1 MRLLSLTVHHYRLHR
16 DLTIEFDPS
25 RTLIGGPNESGKST
39 LAEAIHRAL
48 FMRHKSGGEL
58 RKSMVSDTHGGH
70 PRVILTFEADGDTWT
85 IDKEFTGTAKATAR
99 LSSAKGLTFHGDAA
113 EEKLA
118 ALAGNPDGTANTV
131 NQITT
136 RWAHLWV
143 WQGTAGTD
151 ASTHTAGHRH
161 ALIQRL
167 QETGLAAV
175 MQSET
180 DDLTRRKITTL
191 HESLFTKT
199 GSVKAGS
206 PLDLATRALQEA
218 DHQLQAATDAQDRLQ
233 AAATEQESATTELA
247 ASEAALPG
255 IRHERDTAQAA
266 LAQARDLSTRLEN
279 QQLVHSQAATVL
291 KERTEADQRIREA
304 IARADAAQLAL
315 APAESHLQSLTEQTA
330 AAAAAAAIAR
340 ATAESAAAAVRTAR
354 QHHDLARAWLTRFEK
369 AAALETLTARAT
381 AVTDLEKSLA
391 DDREALSN
399 LPVITPAQLQTL
411 HDLESRHAQ
420 ARSALEAIATGIEL
434 ISSPQSVTL
443 DGQPLSPGT
452 SRIITE
458 TAELTLADGTRLR
471 IHPGGGTSLESTRQ
485 TAASL
490 QLEIHSLLSQ
500 LAIANAPEA
509 AAVVARRQ
517 ELDQKIAHTQARL
530 KDLGARDLPDA
541 LASATAAVAAATH
554 EVGQRLTTLP
564 EAESTPAPATSVEAE
579 TRLSRCRESLVAAE
593 HQEHAQRQAAEA
605 TAHAHQQLAAALQ
618 SASEAITARRK
629 EIDDHRAAA
638 RTLESIHGD
647 AAARAHAIAA
657 ARDTESAAQNAVDTT
672 VAALSSLRPESLE
685 TEIARLDRV
694 IAIELNRQKDA
705 HARLASARTTLAT
718 NGTTDPEADRLRAL
732 ARFDHARH
740 EHDREKRHAEAIDLL
755 HSLFSQAQ
763 QSISRNITQPI
774 ADRITGYLECLF
786 GHGVRIDVDWTDPA
800 KPHALS
806 ITRPGTPTF
815 PFDALSG
822 GAREQVAAAVRLA
835 TAEILAASHHGCLP
849 ILFDDSFA
857 YSDDERI
864 RALQSMLDLAATR
877 GLQVIVLSCTPA
889 SYIGFGARDIRLAP
903 PQPGSPHRMPSAGTS
918 TELTGPTAGTAT
930 PNPAR

>member
-48 FMRHKSGGEL
+48 FMRYKSGGEL

-70 PRVILTFEADGDTWT
+70 PRVRLTFEADGDTWT
-85 IDKEFTGTAKATAR
+85 IEKEFTGTPKATAR
-99 LSSAKGLTFHGDAA
+99 LSSAKGLILHGDAA
-113 EEKLA
+113 EDKLA
-118 ALAGNPDGTANTV
+118 ALTGTPDGSTNTV

-143 WQGTAGTD
+143 WQGTAGAD
-151 ASTHTAGHRH
+151 ASAHTAAHRH
-161 ALIQRL
+161 TLIQRL

-180 DDLTRRKITTL
+180 DDHTRRHIATL

-199 GSVKAGS
+199 GAVKTGS
-206 PLDLATRALQEA
+206 RLDLATRALQET
-218 DHQLQAATDAQDRLQ
+218 DQQLQAATDAQARLQ
-233 AAATEQESATTELA
+233 VAATEQESAATELA

-255 IRHERDTAQAA
+255 IRHERDTAQTT
-266 LAQARDLSTRLEN
+266 LTQARELTAQLER
-279 QQLVHSQAATVL
+279 QKLVHSQAAAAL
-291 KERTEADQRIREA
+291 KEHTEADQRIREA
-304 IARADAAQLAL
+304 VARADAAQLAL

-490 QLEIHSLLSQ
+490 KLEIHSLLSQ

-554 EVGQRLTTLP
+554 EVGQRLATLP
-564 EAESTPAPATSVEAE
+564 AAESTPAPATSVEAE
-579 TRLSRCRESLVAAE
+579 SQLSRCRESLVAAE
-593 HQEHAQRQAAEA
+593 QEEHAHRRAAEA
-605 TAHAHQQLAAALQ
+605 AAHAHQQLATALQ
-618 SASEAITARRK
+618 SASNAITARRK
-629 EIDDHRAAA
+629 EINDHLTAAH
-638 RTLESIHGD
+638 TLESIHGD
-647 AAARAHAIAA
+647 AAARTQAITAAREAA
-657 ARDTESAAQNAVDTT
+657 AAAQSVVDTT
-672 VAALSSLRPESLE
+672 VAALTSLRPGFLE
-685 TEIARLDRV
+685 TEVARLDGV
-694 IAIELNRQKDA
+694 ISNTLERQKNA
-705 HARLASARTTLAT
+705 TTRLAVARATLAT
-718 NGTTDPEADRLRAL
+718 DGTTDPEADRLRAR
-732 ARFDHARH
+732 ARYDHARH
-740 EHDREKRHAEAIDLL
+740 EHDREKRHADAIALL
-755 HSLFSQAQ
+755 HSLFSIAQ
-763 QSISRNITQPI
+763 QSINQSITQPI

-786 GHGVRIDVDWTDPA
+786 GHGVRIDVDWTDTT

-815 PFDALSG
+815 AFDTLSG

-835 TAEILAASHHGCLP
+835 TAEILAASHDGCLP

-857 YSDDERI
+857 YSDDDRLH
-864 RALQSMLDLAATR
+864 ALQSMLYLAATR

-889 SYIGFGARDIRLAP
+889 AYAGFGARDIRLAP
-903 PQPGSPHRMPSAGTS
+903 D
-918 TELTGPTAGTAT
+918 
-930 PNPAR
+930 PAR